1 MGINHSY
8 VFLSDAVFKS
18 VYIILMVYCL
28 EKCLEQMVL
37 RMAEQF
43 AVDLTKPILK
53 ITALI
58 VGRQLHDVDK

>member
-1 MGINHSY
+1 MFYSQMLYLSLDIF
-8 VFLSDAVFKS
+8 FLM
-18 VYIILMVYCL
+18 LYCL

-53 ITALI
+53 ITALT
-58 VGRQLHDVDK
+58 VCRQLHDVDE